1 MIKNKTSSSSTVAIN
16 TLALERKQR
25 KEPVYNFAAGD
36 PVILNHPAIS
46 KAAVVAAEARLSP
59 YAPIMGL
66 PELRLIAANW
76 INSTYA
82 TQFGMENTLV
92 TCGGKF
98 ALFAALQ
105 LMLEAKDE
113 VLIPSPFWTSYPAL
127 VRLFH
132 AEVKTIAATEKS
144 DWKIDAESLKRAL
157 TPRSRV
163 LILNNAC
170 NPTGALYSKEE
181 LEALLKVAAETDL
194 SVISDEVYSGIVYD
208 DKKFISCG
216 AFPEHK
222 ERVLVVQS
230 CSKNFGMTGWRVGFA
245 FGPKDLIAEMGALQS
260 QSTTG
265 TSILSQWAAIGA
277 LKNAEEVMREM
288 QNIMQKRRDLF
299 IKTFNQLF
307 ACNIPKPASAI
318 YAFIPLSAFGI
329 QGNNCTQVAEAW
341 IKDVGVACVP
351 GSAFGMPGYIRF
363 AFTESEEVLVE
374 GLKALRKVIA

>member
-1 MIKNKTSSSSTVAIN
+1 MIKNKTPSSSTVAIN

-25 KEPVYNFAAGD
+25 KEHVYNFAAGD

-46 KAAVVAAEARLSP
+46 DAAVQAAEGRLSP

-66 PELRLIAANW
+66 PELRSIAADW

-230 CSKNFGMTGWRVGFA
+230 CS
-245 FGPKDLIAEMGALQS
+245 
-260 QSTTG
+260 
-265 TSILSQWAAIGA
+265 
-277 LKNAEEVMREM
+277 
-288 QNIMQKRRDLF
+288 
-299 IKTFNQLF
+299 
-307 ACNIPKPASAI
+307 
-318 YAFIPLSAFGI
+318 
-329 QGNNCTQVAEAW
+329 
-341 IKDVGVACVP
+341 
-351 GSAFGMPGYIRF
+351 
-363 AFTESEEVLVE
+363 
-374 GLKALRKVIA
+374 